1 MLAGQSRQE
10 APAMTTVSGKT
21 KNGFT
26 YEGDYEQASAGR
38 IVWTATFRR
47 DGDYAGMRHGCMFGM
62 QDTALAA
69 LDDLVKAD
77 IEATW
82 TDAT

>member
-1 MLAGQSRQE
+1 MLAGRSRQE

-47 DGDYAGMRHGCMFGM
+47 DGDYAGMRHGRMFDM
-62 QDTALAA
+62 QGVAPEA

-77 IEATW
+77 IQSTW

>member
-1 MLAGQSRQE
+1 MG
-10 APAMTTVSGKT
+10 TVSGKT

-47 DGDYAGMRHGCMFGM
+47 DGDYAGVRHGRMFDM
-62 QDTALAA
+62 QSVAPAA

>member
-1 MLAGQSRQE
+1 
-10 APAMTTVSGKT
+10 MTTVSGKT

-38 IVWTATFRR
+38 VVWTATFRR
-47 DGDYAGMRHGCMFGM
+47 DGDYAGMRHGRLFDMHGV
-62 QDTALAA
+62 APAA
-69 LDDLVKAD
+69 LDDLVKGE

>member
-1 MLAGQSRQE
+1 
-10 APAMTTVSGKT
+10 MTTVSGKT

-26 YEGDYEQASAGR
+26 YDGDYEQASAGR
-38 IVWTATFRR
+38 VIWTATFRR
-47 DGDYAGMRHGCMFGM
+47 DGDYAGVRHGRLFVT
-62 QDTALAA
+62 QDVAPAS
-69 LDDLVKAD
+69 LDDLVKVD